1 MDVLKEIQQAE
12 EKAREIAREYEGKAK
27 ALAAA
32 TAGELERL
40 RAAREAALEAELA
53 ALQAKLDGDL
63 EREKKTAADSTRA
76 ELEGLAAGVKAR
88 GGAAA
93 SIILRKTGLSA

>member
-12 EKAREIAREYEGKAK
+12 EKARAIGREYDGKAK
-27 ALAAA
+27 SLAAA

-53 ALQAKLDGDL
+53 ALQGKRNHLLLDRRRCDIPHL
-63 EREKKTAADSTRA
+63 V
-76 ELEGLAAGVKAR
+76 EGTQDVGSKPEFSKSR
-88 GGAAA
+88 QC
-93 SIILRKTGLSA
+93 LSSSF

>member
-12 EKAREIAREYEGKAK
+12 EKARAIGREYDGKAK
-27 ALAAA
+27 SLAAA

-63 EREKKTAADSTRA
+63 EREKMTAADRTRV
-76 ELEGLAAGVKAR
+76 ELEKLSSAVKAR

-93 SIILRKTGLSA
+93 SIILRKAGLSA